1 MASTRILHA
10 ASEKQGEE
18 ASGRSQAGRASQP
31 ASLSRN
37 HSHLDGKAH
46 LCEDTHL
53 SPFHPPLPPPGHRTR
68 SVKVVMTTDRMRQ
81 RLDNRV
87 LLLFSKNTHPG
98 VPPAG
103 PCWATYGWRMGMGE
117 GREGRRR
124 RGRWGQGRGGGR
136 GVLRKKE
143 KPTQNR
149 QNSSRLFL
157 PLQMYINAGEAGTE
171 LWARERETVAV
182 PFNKP
187 LSGLILS
194 L

>member
-1 MASTRILHA
+1 
-10 ASEKQGEE
+10 
-18 ASGRSQAGRASQP
+18 
-31 ASLSRN
+31 
-37 HSHLDGKAH
+37 
-46 LCEDTHL
+46 
-53 SPFHPPLPPPGHRTR
+53 
-68 SVKVVMTTDRMRQ
+68 
-81 RLDNRV
+81 
-87 LLLFSKNTHPG
+87 
-98 VPPAG
+98 
-103 PCWATYGWRMGMGE
+103 MGE